1 MRGSK
6 AKTAARATTALLL
19 AGAGLWGGSAGAV
32 ATAASGK
39 TLTVMT
45 MSASPS
51 PGLDTTL
58 GLQAYVKQVDAS
70 GGLDGYQLKYSF
82 CSLGTTLETESP
94 NEASTCAHEAVS
106 DHVFAVLGT
115 FDDFDSVALPIL
127 QQGGVPLVGEFPYGT
142 IDFTSPWSTPL
153 VATSKVLFG
162 GVAQELVK
170 VGGCKSLALLDSQG
184 DPNETDDVTAVGAVA
199 KSLGVKVVSP
209 QLVPSTQT
217 DLGPSVAT
225 LQSEGAD
232 CIIDAINDPDYVQP
246 LITAVQ
252 QTPSIKHIGVV
263 AAAVPS
269 TVIKSIGSSAN
280 GILAIQSANAL
291 ALSSNTDPGKTNTV
305 EKQMLSDLT
314 KYEPSA
320 IPMNALNY
328 PSWESGYVFSQV
340 LGQMVAKHTPVT
352 SANFEKQLNAMT
364 LVPGI
369 FQPSINFSKVG
380 PVSGEPRVH
389 ATDLNYLIVKNG
401 QYVPVNTGVYNVGP
415 ALSKYP
421 NG

>member
-1 MRGSK
+1 MRGFSSN
-6 AKTAARATTALLL
+6 AVARATTALLL
-19 AGAGLWGGSAGAV
+19 AGAAAWGAGSVGV
-32 ATAASGK
+32 ATAAASK

-58 GLQAYVKQVDAS
+58 GLQAYVKRVDAS
-70 GGLDGYQLKYSF
+70 GGVSGYTLKYDF

-94 NEASTCAHEAVS
+94 NQASTCAHEAVS

-115 FDDFDSVALPIL
+115 FDDFDSVAVPIL
-127 QQGGVPLVGEFPYGT
+127 QQGGIPLVGEFPYGT

-153 VATSKVLFG
+153 VATTKVLFG

-170 VGGCKSLALLDSQG
+170 VGGCKSLAILDSQG
-184 DPNETDDVTAVGAVA
+184 DPNETDDVHAVGAVA
-199 KSLGVKVVSP
+199 KALGVKVVSP
-209 QLVPSTQT
+209 QLVSTTQT
-217 DLGPSVAT
+217 DLGPAVAT

-232 CIIDAINDPDYVQP
+232 CIIDAINNPEFMAP
-246 LITAVQ
+246 LVTAVQ

-269 TVIKSIGSSAN
+269 TVVKAIGSPAN
-280 GILAIQSANAL
+280 GLLAIQSANAL
-291 ALSSNTDPGKTNTV
+291 ALSSNVDPGATNAV

-320 IPMNALNY
+320 LPMNALNY

-340 LGQMVAKHTPVT
+340 LAQLVAKNTTVT
-352 SANFEKQLNAMT
+352 SANFEKHLNSMT

-369 FQPSINFSKVG
+369 FEPSINFSKVG

-389 ATDLNYLIVKNG
+389 ATDLNYLVVKNG